1 MEPYMWTTAVAI
13 VAFYCGIFLTLVVT
27 GYARAVEVAERPLR
41 LEEPGAVVER
51 LDAGREWSVR
61 EPMRVLH

>member
-1 MEPYMWTTAVAI
+1 MEPWMWGTLWLLIGFYGGLFVAL
-13 VAFYCGIFLTLVVT
+13 AVT

-51 LDAGREWSVR
+51 LDVGREWSVR
-61 EPMRVLH
+61 VLH

>member
-1 MEPYMWTTAVAI
+1 MEAWMLHVVWLLIGWWA
-13 VAFYCGIFLTLVVT
+13 GIFVALVVT
-27 GYARAVEVAERPLR
+27 GYARAVEVAERQMR

-61 EPMRVLH
+61 VLH